1 MEFKTPTIEDK
12 EEIDRCILADD
23 TRSCDYA
30 TANIIL
36 WSSFYQVKYAIIDG
50 LFVSHTDEEGGSF
63 CYPLG
68 KGNKKKVL
76 QYFMDDCKENSL
88 AKLNSTPLW
97 NLILQNVALLKVE
110 FNSSYFSLIILYT
123 NMVIPPSGK
132 ETIMNKQKH
141 LNLEARILIETML
154 NEHHSFKSIARE
166 LGKDCTTISKEIKAH
181 ICFEK
186 TGALGRSFN
195 DCRVA
200 FLHQCSLQKFCQHC
214 AYSNNKPCWTC
225 GRCTSSCISYEK
237 YICPKLSKPPYVC
250 NGCQQRTRCSL
261 EKRLYKAS
269 YAQKEYEQV
278 RSESRSGFALSE
290 AELKQLDDV
299 VSPLLKKGQSLHHIA
314 VHHADE
320 LMKSERTLYTYT
332 NNGLF
337 TARNIDMPRTIRM
350 RPRKNVS
357 SKLKVDKS
365 CRIGRD
371 FHCFEIYM
379 AEHPDASVRQLDSVE
394 GIKGGAVLLTI
405 HFVEQQ
411 LQLAFLR
418 QHNDS
423 QSVIDIFDRLYFE
436 LRMDIFIELFP
447 VLLAD
452 NGSEFSNPSAI
463 ELDAQGNPRTRMFYC
478 NPSAPYQ
485 KGSCENNHELIR
497 RIIPK
502 GTDLGRYSQEQ
513 IDFMMSHI
521 NSYSRKKL
529 GNKSPY
535 EVFEFQYGRKIL
547 DAFHLQKIPADE
559 IILSPELLK

>member
-1 MEFKTPTIEDK
+1 M
-12 EEIDRCILADD
+12 
-23 TRSCDYA
+23 
-30 TANIIL
+30 
-36 WSSFYQVKYAIIDG
+36 
-50 LFVSHTDEEGGSF
+50 
-63 CYPLG
+63 
-68 KGNKKKVL
+68 
-76 QYFMDDCKENSL
+76 
-88 AKLNSTPLW
+88 
-97 NLILQNVALLKVE
+97 E
-110 FNSSYFSLIILYT
+110 FNSSYFSFIILHT
-123 NMVIPPSGK
+123 NMVLPPSGK

-141 LNLEARILIETML
+141 LNLEARILIETLL

-166 LGKDCTTISKEIKAH
+166 LGKDCTTISKEVKAH

-195 DCRVA
+195 DCRAA
-200 FLHQCSLQKFCQHC
+200 FLHQCSLQKLCLRC
-214 AYSNNKPCWTC
+214 SYSNNKLCWTC
-225 GRCTSSCISYEK
+225 GKCTSSCIAYEK

-290 AELKQLDDV
+290 TELKQLDDV
-299 VSPLLKKGQSLHHIA
+299 VSPLLKKGQSLHHIS

-320 LMKSERTLYTYT
+320 LMKSERTLYTYI
-332 NNGLF
+332 NSGLF
-337 TARNIDMPRTIRM
+337 HARAIDMPRTVRM

-357 SKLKVDKS
+357 KTLKVDKS

-371 FHCFEIYM
+371 FRCFQNYL
-379 AEHPDASVRQLDSVE
+379 AEHPDAAVRQLDSVE
-394 GIKGGAVLLTI
+394 GTKGGAVLLTI
-405 HFVEQQ
+405 HFVEQG

-418 QHNDS
+418 QRNDS
-423 QSVIDIFDRLYFE
+423 QSVIDVFNHLYLE
-436 LRMDIFIELFP
+436 LRTDVFIELFP

-463 ELDAQGNPRTRMFYC
+463 ELDAQGNRRTTMFYC
-478 NPSAPYQ
+478 NASAPYQ
-485 KGSCENNHELIR
+485 KGSCENNHEMIR

-502 GTDLGRYSQEQ
+502 GTDLGQYSQEQ
-513 IDFMMSHI
+513 IDLMMSHI
-521 NSYSRKKL
+521 NSYSRKRL

-535 EVFEFQYGRKIL
+535 EVFEFQYGKKIL